1 MTKKRRFGEKLRESL
16 GPDSASECQSSKSKF
31 SSHPCG
37 PKGSVQWGMSLS
49 RRADNSNHSPR
60 VSVLGAPAGKT
71 DCDLLWA
78 QLPFTQTQE
87 S

>member
-49 RRADNSNHSPR
+49 RRAENSNHSPR
-60 VSVLGAPAGKT
+60 FGLGHSEAT
-71 DCDLLWA
+71 NT
-78 QLPFTQTQE
+78 LPHSGLGLRGTSWE
-87 S
+87 D